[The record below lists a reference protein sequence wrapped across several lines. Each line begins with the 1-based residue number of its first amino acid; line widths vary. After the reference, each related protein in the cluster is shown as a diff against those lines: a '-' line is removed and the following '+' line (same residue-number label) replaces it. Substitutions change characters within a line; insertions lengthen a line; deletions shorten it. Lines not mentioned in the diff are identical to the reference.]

1 MFGVGRQWPVRH
13 IDRQKEVA
21 SDCLFAKRWNASKEW
36 NLAMT
41 SDDLLKADKPQD
53 GFDTALIDAFVEKA
67 ELAEVVEPM
76 KKGLGVSWGGLT
88 ICDTWPNAGHT
99 ETENY
104 PLGLSHGKGLV
115 IGRQEGG
122 GTEYLDPRFRP
133 TQRMPG
139 TNQRVIVDAHR
150 HSDTFVS
157 RGHFTLIGSPFGII
171 FVNGVPRRG
180 GGIRPPVNWTK
191 LIHPERRLMLP
202 GERLV
207 VVPGVAITIRLP
219 NMMEVVIAA
228 A

>member
-1 MFGVGRQWPVRH
+1 
-13 IDRQKEVA
+13 
-21 SDCLFAKRWNASKEW
+21 
-36 NLAMT
+36 MT
-41 SDDLLKADKPQD
+41 SDNMPEADNPQD
-53 GFDTALIDAFVEKA
+53 GFDTALIDAIVEM
-67 ELAEVVEPM
+67 AEVAAVAEPLT
-76 KKGLGVSWGGLT
+76 GLGVSSASLS
-88 ICDTWPNAGHT
+88 ICDGTWLDGPDTKT
-99 ETENY
+99 EDY
-104 PLGLSHGKGLV
+104 LLGLAHGKGLV

-122 GTEYLDPRFRP
+122 GTEYLDPRFPP

-139 TNQRVIVDAHR
+139 TSQRVVVDAHR

-180 GGIRPPVNWTK
+180 GGIRPPMNWTQ
-191 LIHPERRLMLP
+191 LIQPERRLMLP

-207 VVPGVAITIRLP
+207 VVPGVAIRISLP

>member
-1 MFGVGRQWPVRH
+1 MVRLMPRVERK
-13 IDRQKEVA
+13 DTG
-21 SDCLFAKRWNASKEW
+21 
-36 NLAMT
+36 MT
-41 SDDLLKADKPQD
+41 SDDMLKADEPQN

-67 ELAEVVEPM
+67 ELAEVVQPITGREVSVGTLSICETVVPGSPDT
-76 KKGLGVSWGGLT
+76 KK
-88 ICDTWPNAGHT
+88 
-99 ETENY
+99 ETY
-104 PLGLSHGKGLV
+104 RLGLAYGKGVV

-139 TNQRVIVDAHR
+139 TFQRVVVDAHR

-180 GGIRPPVNWTK
+180 GGIRPPVNWTQ
-191 LIHPERRLMLP
+191 LIQPERRLMLP

-207 VVPGVAITIRLP
+207 VVPGVAIKISLP